1 MSRPPP
7 SKSRGDK
14 TGSRG
19 AAGVQSVAATVPV
32 SSEIVP
38 GRLTE
43 TEWLKLI
50 AEDEDSN
57 FLGTVVD
64 EIIEKTLE
72 KCYEKYIWNQV
83 FILLHMLYHHL
94 IL

>member
-7 SKSRGDK
+7 SKSRGEK

-19 AAGVQSVAATVPV
+19 AAGAQSVAATVPV
-32 SSEIVP
+32 SNEIIP

-43 TEWLKLI
+43 TEWLRLMSEDDDSSFIGNIVDDLI
-50 AEDEDSN
+50 EH
-57 FLGTVVD
+57 
-64 EIIEKTLE
+64 TLE

-83 FILLHMLYHHL
+83 SILL
-94 IL
+94 